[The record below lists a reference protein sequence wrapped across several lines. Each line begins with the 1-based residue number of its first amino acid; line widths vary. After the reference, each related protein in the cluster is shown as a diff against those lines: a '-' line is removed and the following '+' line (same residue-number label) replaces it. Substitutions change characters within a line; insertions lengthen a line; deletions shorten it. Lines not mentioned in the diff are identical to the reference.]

1 MTTYRWRVA
10 LLAAILCAPGGLFAK
25 TPVRA
30 AESGANAAGAG
41 TGQTFPT
48 TPALGSMRVSKILG
62 IGVVGMDHVRVGTIE
77 DVLLDTDGRIDTVVI
92 GVGGFLGI
100 GEKYVAVPFG
110 LLAWNVGDVPLTTGP
125 TSVAT
130 PENAATLAEAAK
142 AGPET
147 MPGGDTTRDVLGS
160 VEGKHSGR
168 VSDATGSTDAQKP
181 TGERATVLAGASG
194 NDPVRAELRLTKAEL
209 AAAPAFRFDT
219 ARGRQP

>member
-1 MTTYRWRVA
+1 MTIDRWRVA
-10 LLAAILCAPGGLFAK
+10 LLAAILCAPGGLFAG
-25 TPVRA
+25 TAGQA
-30 AESGANAAGAG
+30 AEVGDAAAAGSTAR
-41 TGQTFPT
+41 TFAT
-48 TPALGSMRVSKILG
+48 APALGTMRVSKILG
-62 IGVVGMDHVRVGTIE
+62 IGVIGMDHVRVGTIE
-77 DVLLDTDGRIDTVVI
+77 DVLLGADGRIDTVVI
-92 GVGGFLGI
+92 GVGGFLGM

-130 PENAATLAEAAK
+130 PENAATVAEATK

-160 VEGKHSGR
+160 VEGQHSGR
-168 VSDATGSTDAQKP
+168 VTDATGSTQARKP
-181 TGERATVLAGASG
+181 AGERATVLAGEAG
-194 NDPVRAELRLTKAEL
+194 NDPVRAELRMTKAEL